1 MKSLVFIVSIV
12 LLQAGCAIV
21 PQSEAIQVAFER
33 GEYEGINKDSKFYV
47 SVPASHSGPYSSVDL
62 FNFQSGDEKF
72 KDKEMSAILGK
83 SRKTGEW
90 EALIILIKVDGSWV
104 ALPKNK

>member
-1 MKSLVFIVSIV
+1 MKTLVFIVSLV
-12 LLQAGCAIV
+12 LLQTGCSIV

-33 GEYEGINKDSKFYV
+33 GEYEGVNKDSGFYV
-47 SVPASHSGPYSSVDL
+47 TVPAAHSGPYSSVDL

-72 KDKEMSAILGK
+72 KDKEMSAVLGK

-90 EALIILIKVDGSWV
+90 EVLIILTKVDGAWV